1 MVNCRTRVSQKPGG
15 ERADA
20 AESFSH
26 SMEGGLIPSE
36 GRTDKKYIVQ
46 NPNKPQKRKQRVG
59 LMNGDK
65 NAIINSQS
73 KMRQKN
79 ERKRNKEEMR

>member
-1 MVNCRTRVSQKPGG
+1 
-15 ERADA
+15 
-20 AESFSH
+20 
-26 SMEGGLIPSE
+26 MEGGLIPSE

-46 NPNKPQKRKQRVG
+46 NPNKPWKRKQRVG

-79 ERKRNKEEMR
+79 ERKRNKEEMRWLGTNSKMVGLNTIILKLH